1 MDNIIAESE
10 TTMINSLNFGLPET
24 AQYITDRRHVNYFPS
39 GSNVYNPKAGNKQI
53 RFHIS
58 GEDNTYIDLSSIRLF
73 ANLQNTDGTRSH
85 FLRPLG
91 NLSSFFSRY
100 RCTVGGQQV
109 QDIIEYNRHC
119 ELYNSFKSQDARD
132 MDDLEGGANPRWDD
146 DWRHTYATGLAEF
159 LDVNTRTNP
168 TATPEEVSFPT
179 TKDHNNWGDLTARY
193 TRHSV
198 AGIPG
203 ANGYMRLGHKPV
215 CGLLE
220 SNYYLPLRYAPLEL
234 EFTIVSDE
242 HAPVIAPFTVTDANT
257 QNDANGYY
265 FTTGDTSTLWE
276 LNNVII
282 RAEVIQLDNTVN
294 NNIVKHLLEGQSLK
308 LVFPM
313 YHTMT
318 QSFNAAGTE
327 INMNIVKSAS
337 KLNGCFITLYR
348 PPRAGV
354 DADNNNYYRHDNYI
368 YKRWNYFYNPMINS
382 RIFDGLNPDAVD
394 GDGNLTRAQ
403 FRGKGFQ
410 NSELD
415 LTWQLQINNK
425 KYPEFECQSMA
436 ETAYYL
442 KRALHYLNPDQD
454 AFSISYKR
462 FREDKFVIGISFE
475 KMQDTN
481 FTGQNT
487 KQGGLLVFKL
497 KGSNKSFTTD
507 EDVRELFVHMIS
519 ESVLELRESGSL
531 LYD

>member
-1 MDNIIAESE
+1 M
-10 TTMINSLNFGLPET
+10 
-24 AQYITDRRHVNYFPS
+24 
-39 GSNVYNPKAGNKQI
+39 
-53 RFHIS
+53 
-58 GEDNTYIDLSSIRLF
+58 
-73 ANLQNTDGTRSH
+73 
-85 FLRPLG
+85 
-91 NLSSFFSRY
+91 
-100 RCTVGGQQV
+100 
-109 QDIIEYNRHC
+109 
-119 ELYNSFKSQDARD
+119 YNSFKSQDARD

-146 DWRHTYATGLAEF
+146 DWRHTYATGLAEM
-159 LDVNTRTNP
+159 LDVNKRTDP
-168 TATPEEVSFPT
+168 GTADAEAVTFGA

-203 ANGYMRLGHKPV
+203 ADGYMRLGHKPV

-242 HAPVIAPFTVTDANT
+242 HAPVIAPFTKTDDNVHI
-257 QNDANGYY
+257 DANGYY

-294 NNIVKHLLEGQSLK
+294 NNIVKHLLEGQRLK

-318 QSFNAAGTE
+318 QSFNAAGNE

-348 PPRAGV
+348 PPRAGA

-382 RIFDGLNPDAVD
+382 RIFDGPNPDGAD
-394 GDGNLTRAQ
+394 RERFQ
-403 FRGKGFQ
+403 GKGFQ
-410 NSELD
+410 DKDLN

-425 KYPEFECQSMA
+425 KYPEFECQSLA
-436 ETAYYL
+436 ESAYYL
-442 KRALHYLNPDQD
+442 RRTLHYLNPDQD

-462 FREDKFVIGISFE
+462 YREDKFVIGISFE
-475 KMQDTN
+475 KMADTN

-497 KGSNKSFTTD
+497 KGSNRALTD
-507 EDVRELFVHMIS
+507 NEDVRELFVHMIS
-519 ESVLELRESGSL
+519 ESVLELRESGSI

>member
-39 GSNVYNPKAGNKQI
+39 GSNVYNPNAGNKNI
-53 RFHIS
+53 IFHIS

-132 MDDLEGGANPRWDD
+132 MDDLESSANPRWDD
-146 DWRHTYATGLAEF
+146 DWRHTYATGLAEM
-159 LDVNTRTNP
+159 LDVNKRTDP
-168 TATPEEVSFPT
+168 TADPAAVAFPT
-179 TKDHNNWGDLTARY
+179 TRDRNNWGDLTARY

-242 HAPVIAPFTVTDANT
+242 HIPVVTPFTVTDVNT
-257 QNDANGYY
+257 QNDAKGYY
-265 FTTGDTSTLWE
+265 FTTGDTSTSWE
-276 LNNVII
+276 LDNVIL

-327 INMNIVKSAS
+327 IHMNIVKSAS

-348 PPRAGV
+348 APRAGV

-368 YKRWNYFYNPMINS
+368 YKRWNYFCNPMINS
-382 RIFDGLNPDAVD
+382 RIFDGADPDGA
-394 GDGNLTRAQ
+394 GRERFQ
-403 FRGKGFQ
+403 GKGFQ
-410 NSELD
+410 
-415 LTWQLQINNK
+415 
-425 KYPEFECQSMA
+425 
-436 ETAYYL
+436 
-442 KRALHYLNPDQD
+442 
-454 AFSISYKR
+454 
-462 FREDKFVIGISFE
+462 DK
-475 KMQDTN
+475 D
-481 FTGQNT
+481 
-487 KQGGLLVFKL
+487 
-497 KGSNKSFTTD
+497 
-507 EDVRELFVHMIS
+507 
-519 ESVLELRESGSL
+519 
-531 LYD
+531 

>member
-39 GSNVYNPKAGNKQI
+39 GSNVYNPNAGNKNI

-119 ELYNSFKSQDARD
+119 EMYNSFKSQDARD

-146 DWRHTYATGLAEF
+146 DWRHTYATGLAEM
-159 LDVNTRTNP
+159 LDVNQRTNP
-168 TATPEEVSFPT
+168 AAASATTTFPT
-179 TKDHNNWGDLTARY
+179 TRDHNNWGDLTARY

-242 HAPVIAPFTVTDANT
+242 HIPEITPFAKTDDNVHI
-257 QNDANGYY
+257 DANGYY
-265 FTTGDTSTLWE
+265 FTTGDTSTKWE

-318 QSFNAAGTE
+318 QSFSAGGGGE

-348 PPRAGV
+348 APRAGV
-354 DADNNNYYRHDNYI
+354 DADNANYYRHDNYI

-382 RIFDGLNPDAVD
+382 RIFDGPNPDGAD
-394 GDGNLTRAQ
+394 RERFQ
-403 FRGKGFQ
+403 GKGFQ
-410 NSELD
+410 DKDLN

-442 KRALHYLNPDQD
+442 RRTLHYLNPDQD

-475 KMQDTN
+475 KMADTN

-487 KQGGLLVFKL
+487 KMGGLLVFKL
-497 KGSNKSFTTD
+497 KGSNRALTD
-507 EDVRELFVHMIS
+507 NEDVRELFVHMIS
-519 ESVLELRESGSL
+519 ESVLELRESGSV

>member
-1 MDNIIAESE
+1 MKRIILLKVK
-10 TTMINSLNFGLPET
+10 MP
-24 AQYITDRRHVNYFPS
+24 
-39 GSNVYNPKAGNKQI
+39 
-53 RFHIS
+53 
-58 GEDNTYIDLSSIRLF
+58 
-73 ANLQNTDGTRSH
+73 
-85 FLRPLG
+85 
-91 NLSSFFSRY
+91 
-100 RCTVGGQQV
+100 
-109 QDIIEYNRHC
+109 
-119 ELYNSFKSQDARD
+119 RD

-146 DWRHTYATGLAEF
+146 DWRHTYATGLAEM
-159 LDVNTRTNP
+159 LDVNKRTDP
-168 TATPEEVSFPT
+168 GTADAEEVTFPT
-179 TKDHNNWGDLTARY
+179 TRDHNNWGDLTARY

-203 ANGYMRLGHKPV
+203 GSYMRLGHKPV

-242 HAPVIAPFTVTDANT
+242 HIPVVTPFTVTDANT
-257 QNDANGYY
+257 QNDAKGYY
-265 FTTGDTSTLWE
+265 FTTGDTSTQWE

-348 PPRAGV
+348 PPRAGA

-382 RIFDGLNPDAVD
+382 RIFDGPDPD
-394 GDGNLTRAQ
+394 GTDRERFQ
-403 FRGKGFQ
+403 GKGFQ
-410 NSELD
+410 DKDLN

-425 KYPEFECQSMA
+425 KYPEFECQSLA
-436 ETAYYL
+436 ESAYYL
-442 KRALHYLNPDQD
+442 RRTLHYLNPDQD

-462 FREDKFVIGISFE
+462 YREDKFVIGISFE
-475 KMQDTN
+475 KMADTN

-487 KQGGLLVFKL
+487 KMGGLLVFKL
-497 KGSNKSFTTD
+497 KGSNRALTD
-507 EDVRELFVHMIS
+507 NEDVREVFVHMVS
-519 ESVLELRESGSL
+519 ESVLELRESGSI

>member
-39 GSNVYNPKAGNKQI
+39 GSNVYNPNAGNKNI

-119 ELYNSFKSQDARD
+119 EMYNSFKSQDARD

-146 DWRHTYATGLAEF
+146 DWRHTYATGLAEM
-159 LDVNTRTNP
+159 LDVNQRTNP
-168 TATPEEVSFPT
+168 AAASATTTFPT
-179 TKDHNNWGDLTARY
+179 TRDHNNWGDLTARY

-242 HAPVIAPFTVTDANT
+242 HIPVITPFAKTDDNVHI
-257 QNDANGYY
+257 DANGYY
-265 FTTGDTSTLWE
+265 FTTGDTSTKWE

-318 QSFNAAGTE
+318 QSFSAGGGGE

-348 PPRAGV
+348 APRAGV
-354 DADNNNYYRHDNYI
+354 DADNANYYRHDNYI

-382 RIFDGLNPDAVD
+382 RIFDGPNPDGAD
-394 GDGNLTRAQ
+394 RERFQ
-403 FRGKGFQ
+403 GKGFQ
-410 NSELD
+410 DKDLN

-442 KRALHYLNPDQD
+442 RRTLHYLNPDQD

-475 KMQDTN
+475 KMADTN

-487 KQGGLLVFKL
+487 KMGGLLVFKL
-497 KGSNKSFTTD
+497 KGSNRALTD
-507 EDVRELFVHMIS
+507 NEDVRELFVHMIS
-519 ESVLELRESGSL
+519 ESVLELRESGSV

>member
-39 GSNVYNPKAGNKQI
+39 GSNVYNPNAGSKNI

-132 MDDLEGGANPRWDD
+132 MDDLESSANPRWDD
-146 DWRHTYATGLAEF
+146 DWRHTYATGLAEM
-159 LDVNTRTNP
+159 LDVNKRTNP
-168 TATPEEVSFPT
+168 GTADPEAVTFPT

-242 HAPVIAPFTVTDANT
+242 HIPVSTPFAKTDDNVHI
-257 QNDANGYY
+257 DANGYY
-265 FTTGDTSTLWE
+265 FTTGDTSTEWE
-276 LNNVII
+276 LNNVIL

-308 LVFPM
+308 LVFPL

-348 PPRAGV
+348 PPRAGA
-354 DADNNNYYRHDNYI
+354 DADNNSSMIKIKIYDKYI
-368 YKRWNYFYNPMINS
+368 KCINS
-382 RIFDGLNPDAVD
+382 
-394 GDGNLTRAQ
+394 
-403 FRGKGFQ
+403 
-410 NSELD
+410 
-415 LTWQLQINNK
+415 
-425 KYPEFECQSMA
+425 
-436 ETAYYL
+436 
-442 KRALHYLNPDQD
+442 
-454 AFSISYKR
+454 
-462 FREDKFVIGISFE
+462 
-475 KMQDTN
+475 
-481 FTGQNT
+481 T
-487 KQGGLLVFKL
+487 K
-497 KGSNKSFTTD
+497 
-507 EDVRELFVHMIS
+507 
-519 ESVLELRESGSL
+519 
-531 LYD
+531 

>member
-1 MDNIIAESE
+1 MDNIVAESE

-39 GSNVYNPKAGNKQI
+39 GSNVYNPNAGNKNI

-119 ELYNSFKSQDARD
+119 ELYNYFKSQDARD
-132 MDDLEGGANPRWDD
+132 MDDLESSANPRWDD
-146 DWRHTYATGLAEF
+146 DWRHTSATGLAEM
-159 LDVNTRTNP
+159 LDVNKRTNP
-168 TATPEEVSFPT
+168 AADPEAVTLPT
-179 TKDHNNWGDLTARY
+179 TKDHNNWGDLTSRY

-234 EFTIVSDE
+234 EFTLVSDE
-242 HAPVIAPFTVTDANT
+242 HIPVITPFAKTDDNVHI
-257 QNDANGYY
+257 DANGYY
-265 FTTGDTSTLWE
+265 FTTGDTSTSFE

-282 RAEVIQLDNTVN
+282 RAECISLDNTVN
-294 NNIVKHLLEGQSLK
+294 NNIIKHLLEGQSLK

-327 INMNIVKSAS
+327 TNMNIVKSAS

-368 YKRWNYFYNPMINS
+368 YKR
-382 RIFDGLNPDAVD
+382 
-394 GDGNLTRAQ
+394 
-403 FRGKGFQ
+403 
-410 NSELD
+410 
-415 LTWQLQINNK
+415 
-425 KYPEFECQSMA
+425 
-436 ETAYYL
+436 
-442 KRALHYLNPDQD
+442 
-454 AFSISYKR
+454 
-462 FREDKFVIGISFE
+462 
-475 KMQDTN
+475 
-481 FTGQNT
+481 
-487 KQGGLLVFKL
+487 
-497 KGSNKSFTTD
+497 
-507 EDVRELFVHMIS
+507 
-519 ESVLELRESGSL
+519 
-531 LYD
+531 

>member
-1 MDNIIAESE
+1 
-10 TTMINSLNFGLPET
+10 
-24 AQYITDRRHVNYFPS
+24 
-39 GSNVYNPKAGNKQI
+39 
-53 RFHIS
+53 
-58 GEDNTYIDLSSIRLF
+58 
-73 ANLQNTDGTRSH
+73 
-85 FLRPLG
+85 
-91 NLSSFFSRY
+91 
-100 RCTVGGQQV
+100 
-109 QDIIEYNRHC
+109 
-119 ELYNSFKSQDARD
+119 
-132 MDDLEGGANPRWDD
+132 MDDLESSANPRWDD
-146 DWRHTYATGLAEF
+146 DWRHTYATGLAEM
-159 LDVNTRTNP
+159 LDVNKRTDP
-168 TATPEEVSFPT
+168 TADPAAATFPT
-179 TKDHNNWGDLTARY
+179 TRDHNNWGDLTARY
-193 TRHSV
+193 TGHSV

-242 HAPVIAPFTVTDANT
+242 HIPVVTPFTVTDANT
-257 QNDANGYY
+257 QNDAKGYY
-265 FTTGDTSTLWE
+265 FTTGDTSTSWE
-276 LNNVII
+276 LNIVIL

-327 INMNIVKSAS
+327 ISMNIVKPAS

-348 PPRAGV
+348 APRAGV

-368 YKRWNYFYNPMINS
+368 HKRWNYFYNPMINS
-382 RIFDGLNPDAVD
+382 RIFDGADPDGA
-394 GDGNLTRAQ
+394 GRERFQ
-403 FRGKGFQ
+403 GKGFQ
-410 NSELD
+410 DKDLD

-425 KYPEFECQSMA
+425 KYPEFECQSLA
-436 ETAYYL
+436 ESAYYL
-442 KRALHYLNPDQD
+442 RRTLHYLNPDQD

-462 FREDKFVIGISFE
+462 YREDKFVIGISFE
-475 KMQDTN
+475 KMADTN

-487 KQGGLLVFKL
+487 KMGGLLVFKL
-497 KGSNKSFTTD
+497 KGSNRALTTD

-519 ESVLELRESGSL
+519 ESVLELRDSGSL

>member
-119 ELYNSFKSQDARD
+119 EMYNSFKSQDARD

-146 DWRHTYATGLAEF
+146 DWRHTYATGLAEM
-159 LDVNTRTNP
+159 LDVNKRTDP
-168 TATPEEVSFPT
+168 GTADAEAVTFGA

-203 ANGYMRLGHKPV
+203 ADGYMRLGHKPV

-242 HAPVIAPFTVTDANT
+242 HAPVIAPFTKTDDNVHI
-257 QNDANGYY
+257 DANGYY
-265 FTTGDTSTLWE
+265 FTTGDTSTL
-276 LNNVII
+276 
-282 RAEVIQLDNTVN
+282 
-294 NNIVKHLLEGQSLK
+294 
-308 LVFPM
+308 
-313 YHTMT
+313 
-318 QSFNAAGTE
+318 
-327 INMNIVKSAS
+327 
-337 KLNGCFITLYR
+337 
-348 PPRAGV
+348 
-354 DADNNNYYRHDNYI
+354 
-368 YKRWNYFYNPMINS
+368 
-382 RIFDGLNPDAVD
+382 
-394 GDGNLTRAQ
+394 
-403 FRGKGFQ
+403 
-410 NSELD
+410 
-415 LTWQLQINNK
+415 
-425 KYPEFECQSMA
+425 
-436 ETAYYL
+436 
-442 KRALHYLNPDQD
+442 
-454 AFSISYKR
+454 
-462 FREDKFVIGISFE
+462 
-475 KMQDTN
+475 
-481 FTGQNT
+481 
-487 KQGGLLVFKL
+487 
-497 KGSNKSFTTD
+497 
-507 EDVRELFVHMIS
+507 
-519 ESVLELRESGSL
+519 
-531 LYD
+531 

>member
-39 GSNVYNPKAGNKQI
+39 GSNVYNPNAGNKNI

-100 RCTVGGQQV
+100 RCTVGGQQA

-146 DWRHTYATGLAEF
+146 DLRHTYATGLAEM

-168 TATPEEVSFPT
+168 AADPEATTFPT

-242 HAPVIAPFTVTDANT
+242 HIPVITPFAKTDDNVHI
-257 QNDANGYY
+257 DANGYY
-265 FTTGDTSTLWE
+265 FTTGDTSTKWE

-318 QSFNAAGTE
+318 QSFSEGGGGE

-348 PPRAGV
+348 APRAGV
-354 DADNNNYYRHDNYI
+354 DADNANYYRHDNYI

-382 RIFDGLNPDAVD
+382 RIFDGPDPD
-394 GDGNLTRAQ
+394 GTDRGRFQ
-403 FRGKGFQ
+403 GKGFQ
-410 NSELD
+410 DKDLN

-442 KRALHYLNPDQD
+442 RRTLHYLNPDQD

-462 FREDKFVIGISFE
+462 YREDKFVIGISFE
-475 KMQDTN
+475 KMADTN

-487 KQGGLLVFKL
+487 KMGGLLVFKL
-497 KGSNKSFTTD
+497 KGSNRALTTD
-507 EDVRELFVHMIS
+507 EDVREVFVHMIS
-519 ESVLELRESGSL
+519 ESVLELRESGSV

>member
-39 GSNVYNPKAGNKQI
+39 GSNVYNPNAGNKNI

-100 RCTVGGQQV
+100 RCTVGGQQA

-119 ELYNSFKSQDARD
+119 EMYNSFKSQDARD

-146 DWRHTYATGLAEF
+146 DWRHTYATGLAEM
-159 LDVNTRTNP
+159 LDVNQRTNP
-168 TATPEEVSFPT
+168 AAASATTTFPT
-179 TKDHNNWGDLTARY
+179 TRDHNNWGDLTARY

-242 HAPVIAPFTVTDANT
+242 HIPVITPFAKTDDNVHI
-257 QNDANGYY
+257 DANGYY
-265 FTTGDTSTLWE
+265 FTTGDTSTKWE

-318 QSFNAAGTE
+318 QSFSAGGGGE

-348 PPRAGV
+348 APRAGV
-354 DADNNNYYRHDNYI
+354 DADNANYYRHDNYI

-382 RIFDGLNPDAVD
+382 RIFDGPNPDGAD
-394 GDGNLTRAQ
+394 RERFQ
-403 FRGKGFQ
+403 GKGFQ
-410 NSELD
+410 DKDLN

-442 KRALHYLNPDQD
+442 RRTLHYLNPDQD

-475 KMQDTN
+475 KMADTN

-487 KQGGLLVFKL
+487 KMGGLLVFKL
-497 KGSNKSFTTD
+497 KGSNRALTD
-507 EDVRELFVHMIS
+507 NEDVRELFVHMIS
-519 ESVLELRESGSL
+519 ESVLELRESGSV

>member
-10 TTMINSLNFGLPET
+10 TTMINSLNVGLPET

-39 GSNVYNPKAGNKQI
+39 GSNVYNPNAGNKNI
-53 RFHIS
+53 RFRIS

-119 ELYNSFKSQDARD
+119 ELYISFKSQDARD
-132 MDDLEGGANPRWDD
+132 MDDLESSAKPRWDD
-146 DWRHTYATGLAEF
+146 DWRHTYATGLAEM
-159 LDVNTRTNP
+159 LDVNKRTDP
-168 TATPEEVSFPT
+168 TADPAAATFPT
-179 TKDHNNWGDLTARY
+179 TRDHNNWGDLTARY

-242 HAPVIAPFTVTDANT
+242 HIPVVTPFTVTDANT
-257 QNDANGYY
+257 QNDAKGYY
-265 FTTGDTSTLWE
+265 FTTGDTSTSWE
-276 LNNVII
+276 LNNVIP

-327 INMNIVKSAS
+327 INMNIVKFVF
-337 KLNGCFITLYR
+337 KLNGCFITLHR
-348 PPRAGV
+348 TPRAGV

-382 RIFDGLNPDAVD
+382 RIFDGPDPD
-394 GDGNLTRAQ
+394 GADRERFQ
-403 FRGKGFQ
+403 GKGFQ
-410 NSELD
+410 DKDLN

-442 KRALHYLNPDQD
+442 RRTLHYLNPDQD

-462 FREDKFVIGISFE
+462 YREDKFVIGISFE

-481 FTGQNT
+481 FTRYNT
-487 KQGGLLVFKL
+487 KSSGSLLVFKL
-497 KGSNKSFTTD
+497 KGTADN
-507 EDVRELFVHMIS
+507 R
-519 ESVLELRESGSL
+519 
-531 LYD
+531 

>member
-39 GSNVYNPKAGNKQI
+39 GSNVYNPNAGNKNI

-132 MDDLEGGANPRWDD
+132 MDDLESSANPRWDD

-159 LDVNTRTNP
+159 IDANNERGTTG
-168 TATPEEVSFPT
+168 TAPDGALVAAG
-179 TKDHNNWGDLTARY
+179 DHNNWGDLTARY

-215 CGLLE
+215 CGLIE

-242 HAPVIAPFTVTDANT
+242 HVPVITPFATRDAAGDLINNTYTDKY
-257 QNDANGYY
+257 GYY
-265 FTTGDTSTLWE
+265 FTTGDTSTQWE

-318 QSFNAAGTE
+318 QSFNAAGNE

-348 PPRAGV
+348 PPRAGA

-382 RIFDGLNPDAVD
+382 RIFDDPDPD
-394 GDGNLTRAQ
+394 GTDRERFQ
-403 FRGKGFQ
+403 GKGFQ
-410 NSELD
+410 DKDLN

-425 KYPEFECQSMA
+425 KYPEFECQSLA
-436 ETAYYL
+436 ESAYYL
-442 KRALHYLNPDQD
+442 RRTLHYLNPDQD

-462 FREDKFVIGISFE
+462 YREDKFVIGISFE
-475 KMQDTN
+475 KMADTN

-497 KGSNKSFTTD
+497 KGSNRALTD
-507 EDVRELFVHMIS
+507 NEDVRELFVHMIS
-519 ESVLELRESGSL
+519 ESVLELRESGSV

>member
-1 MDNIIAESE
+1 
-10 TTMINSLNFGLPET
+10 
-24 AQYITDRRHVNYFPS
+24 
-39 GSNVYNPKAGNKQI
+39 
-53 RFHIS
+53 
-58 GEDNTYIDLSSIRLF
+58 
-73 ANLQNTDGTRSH
+73 
-85 FLRPLG
+85 
-91 NLSSFFSRY
+91 
-100 RCTVGGQQV
+100 
-109 QDIIEYNRHC
+109 
-119 ELYNSFKSQDARD
+119 
-132 MDDLEGGANPRWDD
+132 MDDLEGSANPRWDD
-146 DWRHTYATGLAEF
+146 DWRHTYATGLAEM
-159 LDVNTRTNP
+159 LDNNKRKNP
-168 TATPEEVSFPT
+168 GTANPEAVTFPT

-242 HAPVIAPFTVTDANT
+242 HTPVIAPFAKTDDNVHI
-257 QNDANGYY
+257 DANGYY
-265 FTTGDTSTLWE
+265 FTTGDTSTKWE
-276 LNNVII
+276 LNNVIL

-318 QSFNAAGTE
+318 
-327 INMNIVKSAS
+327 S

-348 PPRAGV
+348 PPRAGA

-368 YKRWNYFYNPMINS
+368 CKRWNYFYNPMINS
-382 RIFDGLNPDAVD
+382 RIFDGADPDGA
-394 GDGNLTRAQ
+394 GRER

-410 NSELD
+410 DKDLD
-415 LTWQLQINNK
+415 LTWQLQISNK

-442 KRALHYLNPDQD
+442 RRTLHYLNPDQD

-462 FREDKFVIGISFE
+462 YREDKFVIGISFE
-475 KMQDTN
+475 KMADTN
-481 FTGQNT
+481 FTGQKT
-487 KQGGLLVFKL
+487 KMGGLLVFKL
-497 KGSNKSFTTD
+497 KGTNRALTTD

-519 ESVLELRESGSL
+519 ESVLELRESGSV